1 MEEDQSLLQRY
12 GGHLVLIVVVLMIM
26 VGSKT
31 QTIGNLLNFQ
41 REAEPSLDPS
51 VFEAAAV
58 EPTRPVATLAGSA
71 AEGEGAPAFDVSSL
85 PVRRDNSLAPAPI
98 PITYR
103 GSRPEHEFI
112 TYTVQPGD
120 TAISIADQFGISEE
134 TILGGNPALS
144 NDAAQLWAGTDIRI
158 LPVDGVLHNVVEGD
172 TLEGIAE
179 KYDVPVEDIVAYEP
193 NNLEFP
199 YRLFPGTQVVVPGAV
214 AEVFFWDPPSYT
226 ASSSSPEAN
235 QGIYVAVPGTGTFV
249 WPVGGRRLTQRYWYG
264 HQAIDVGLVTGSP
277 LYASDTGTVT
287 YAAFSPYCYG
297 NLIVINHGNGYETF
311 YAHLNGFNVVPG
323 QTVYQGNLIGWT
335 GNTGCSSGPHLHFE
349 IRFNKTRYDPL
360 GYLP

>member
-1 MEEDQSLLQRY
+1 MEEDGNLLQRY
-12 GGHLVLIVVVLMIM
+12 GGHLVLIVVVLLII

-31 QTIGNLLNFQ
+31 QAISDLLDFE
-41 REAEPSLDPS
+41 RGAAPALDASL
-51 VFEAAAV
+51 FEESAR
-58 EPTRPVATLAGSA
+58 EPTRPAATPAAAGEEVPSFDAGS
-71 AEGEGAPAFDVSSL
+71 L
-85 PVRRDNSLAPAPI
+85 PIRQDNSLAPAPI

-103 GSRPEHEFI
+103 GSRPKHEFI

-120 TAISIADQFGISEE
+120 TAISIAEQFGINEE

-158 LPVDGVLHNVVEGD
+158 LPIDGVLHNVVEGD
-172 TLEGIAE
+172 TLEGIAD
-179 KYDVPVEDIVAYEP
+179 KYDVPVEEIVAYEP

-199 YRLFPGTQVVVPGAV
+199 YRLFPGSQLVVPGAV
-214 AEVFFWDPPSYT
+214 AEVFFWDPPSFT
-226 ASSSSPEAN
+226 ASGSPEAL

-277 LYASDTGTVT
+277 VYASDTGTVT
-287 YAAFSPYCYG
+287 YSAFSPYCYG

-323 QTVYQGNLIGWT
+323 QTVYQGNLIGWS
-335 GNTGCSSGPHLHFE
+335 GNTGCSSGPHIHFE
-349 IRFNKTRYDPL
+349 IRFSKTRYNPL
-360 GYLP
+360 NYLP